1 MGKII
6 IETAN
11 SKLDI
16 QSARE
21 IINKELFFPTGR
33 SLQDFTDTKEG
44 VFYVV
49 AKDRGKVIGAGRLS
63 LCPTVNGSS
72 DFWKALNQSLSSVN
86 YKLEELKDDTAV
98 MSGIVL
104 EPSYRGQG
112 IGSKLYEWRESIAQK
127 NKKKLIVSR
136 IRPDAW
142 NIYTHRSYTEFGS
155 DEIKF
160 LSGGVM
166 TRKWVYKII

>member
-11 SKLDI
+11 SKFDI

-63 LCPTVNGSS
+63 LCPTVNGIKR
-72 DFWKALNQSLSSVN
+72 FLESV
-86 YKLEELKDDTAV
+86 
-98 MSGIVL
+98 
-104 EPSYRGQG
+104 
-112 IGSKLYEWRESIAQK
+112 ESI
-127 NKKKLIVSR
+127 S
-136 IRPDAW
+136 
-142 NIYTHRSYTEFGS
+142 F
-155 DEIKF
+155 F
-160 LSGGVM
+160 C
-166 TRKWVYKII
+166 